1 MHCPRQGVCNCSA
14 PAGATERPKEMPMQE
29 RRVIQSDPG
38 GVEPFYCRTSQV
50 ANLLPPFPAFPPPHT
65 PTHRSQKPETG
76 VSQLGRGK
84 GEKKDHSLVL
94 EHEGRRWGRS
104 LTSESRF
111 GCWLERRVAFL
122 NWDNGLQR
130 IMTQRLFKTSLVL
143 KQTKIEGLIRNET
156 LMLQCG

>member
-29 RRVIQSDPG
+29 RCVIQSDSG

-84 GEKKDHSLVL
+84 GEKDHSLVL

-122 NWDNGLQR
+122 NWDNGWQR
-130 IMTQRLFKTSLVL
+130 IMTQGLFKTSLVL